1 MLDSNLQNSYPKSN
15 TEVKK
20 EQQKEPIINVT
31 QKGLDAVNRT
41 QDFVNKAK
49 ELNMQ
54 QNNAANANANPYAQ
68 FAAQGVNLGTSEKG
82 GLNLERYYNRGA
94 YKELG
99 FNPFIDNELK
109 YQKNTTRWDDFT
121 VSLGQS
127 WNLAKLGFTSLWSSE
142 TDVEKAERYQRYAN
156 IGTSQREGAIS
167 RNFNNLVLNAG
178 YTVGLLAEIALEEAL
193 IGFATGGLGTPVVLG
208 KSFAK
213 AKNLSS
219 AQKYMNAPFRTMNA
233 IQDIKNPSKAKAMWE
248 STRKAAANVF
258 PFTNTVEN
266 ITTWNRQMERLADG
280 SLRAVGAEK
289 KAIRTFGAFYRD
301 GREIALALDESKL
314 ESGFAKNK
322 VIDDLILQY
331 QEENNGA
338 LPNDEEFS
346 MMMEKADEAGRRA
359 YWTNAF
365 VIYGSNKVTFGNMF
379 NKFQP
384 RILRTGSTVTSPVA
398 GGKLVKDFSNY
409 TLDYIKSTGMFNIK
423 GKAKEIGKDI
433 SSLFTV
439 SGIKKAPGATLGK
452 ALKYTK
458 ANFSEGVQEYLQEVI
473 QEAETER
480 AKDRYKQ
487 TVRGSILENATESKS
502 TFDYYSGSFGKMWS
516 AEGAEIFGSGFLM
529 GFVAGPAGSV
539 VGGVPSSVAKMS
551 DYLRKSKA
559 ERELDANFI
568 KAQQEKI
575 QKKVDQFNE
584 MTNPEKDFLIKYMNH
599 TAKQAEYAANMEQ
612 TADNKDAKGFYD
624 IKDESLAENIL
635 NAINLGAYD
644 LFLEKVE
651 NLAQM
656 SEEDLRDAF
665 KPQLADPDDTSIS
678 SFKTRSDE
686 VVEATRMIKDFYDN
700 NDKIFPEVADYG
712 LEDSEFDMGITMKDL
727 REARQS
733 YIQYLT
739 LNQFTLVR
747 AIQRRKKLQEALLG
761 EKSPFNEVDKIGPSS
776 ITHLMSD
783 QMTAQEIKL
792 LRDEISMLEGYD
804 KLDTQQKAELKQKKQ
819 SLESLTE
826 IQKQILEYTKKVSH
840 KEAVLEFQKKAKT
853 SPDTLIGQQIN
864 YRTTADGK
872 DKVGK
877 ITGVSFDENNV
888 ASFEVEYQDEKTQK
902 YITETVKNDSKL
914 IKELEADPDTVLKA
928 SVNGVYDS
936 MKKYLKVIA
945 KRNDTT
951 VDATKVNDFLSA
963 FIDARIL
970 SLDEAMLANA
980 VETLVMPEN
989 HVEYIKQYNA
999 RMKRYRER
1007 MAETISSDLSA
1018 FYNSKDVADLL
1029 EVLANEYSVF
1039 IAQEDLEKLIGDFTS
1054 IPENLYDLKTI
1065 LPLSQDTERY
1075 KKAIE
1080 KVQDWS
1086 EIKTT
1091 QPTTTTTTTAPAA
1104 STVTPAPVPAP
1115 ATVTAPTEPFVKLSV
1130 SAIQNGTVSL
1140 PAPFIRILEK
1150 EVAAYNEALGDV
1162 VGFPLLDASK
1172 PETIPGEVL
1181 IGMIKEYE
1189 ALYAG
1194 QKTPPPPSQKAPTT
1208 QPTSTTQSDID
1219 AKKADIE
1226 EKLKRFTKTLNE
1238 FKDLKILTTEERNV
1252 LKGKLKA
1259 AIDSLPNDMHY
1270 YLHETSAD
1278 VGSKIFNE
1286 GLLLGGN
1293 NLVSTA
1299 GGVSK
1304 TDLYNV
1310 LSDLIDG
1317 NIHHKG
1323 AQGAA
1328 ILAFPHSEFGVNTA
1342 ENKVSSQTIEAKIE
1356 DEYGAINKIPSKYV
1370 IGFFADGVLNTESQ
1384 EELNAELKALEQ
1396 STSQQQTPSQ
1406 DLAEDFTKVDYI
1418 ISSEHLNRL
1427 SETDAPKVVLT
1438 ADEYNLLVSKIKG
1451 AGTILK
1457 VNLSQ
1462 SQFDILGS
1470 MATEPTN
1477 VIVDKVQFVT
1487 DLGLPTQPTG
1497 AFTIPI
1503 DINQKD
1509 EQGEPVIYYTDKEEL
1524 KVFLEQDKGSLY
1536 ILNLSITSEVTES
1549 EFAAIMKL
1557 ESKANTL
1564 INKLELGQEEAL
1576 LQQILEMYILEG
1588 VEPNEVELEQRIN
1601 QKAAELLSGR
1611 TVKDFEV
1618 GSSWKLKGSNS
1629 VWIVEK
1635 VTKNQVTFTDGTSTK
1650 KVNASDLK
1658 TKVLQKV
1665 DIETMEEEEVVQ
1677 TTPEEQERAEGTQEE
1692 FNSLNKDEKDAAA
1705 EKGIAEAKN
1714 KIAAGT
1720 KPDRKTLFSK
1730 DKLNPI
1736 C

>member
-1 MLDSNLQNSYPKSN
+1 MLDSNLPNSYPKSN

-31 QKGLDAVNRT
+31 QKGLDAVNKAD
-41 QDFVNKAK
+41 DFFNKFK
-49 ELNMQ
+49 EVSMQ
-54 QNNAANANANPYAQ
+54 QTNAANANTNPYAQ

-338 LPNDEEFS
+338 LPDDEEFNI
-346 MMMEKADEAGRRA
+346 MLEKADEAGRRA

-384 RILRTGSTVTSPVA
+384 RILRTGSTVTSSVA
-398 GGKLVKDFSNY
+398 GGKLIKDFSNY
-409 TLDYIKSTGMFNIK
+409 TLDYIKSTGMFNVK
-423 GKAKEIGKDI
+423 GKAKEIAKDV

-439 SGIKKAPGATLGK
+439 SGIKKAPGAALGK

-473 QEAETER
+473 QEAEIER

-502 TFDYYSGSFGKMWS
+502 TFDYYSGAFGKMWG
-516 AEGAEIFGSGFLM
+516 EQGLETFGSGFLM

-559 ERELDANFI
+559 ERETEANFI

-804 KLDTQQKAELKQKKQ
+804 KLDAQQKAELKQKKQ

-945 KRNDTT
+945 ERNDTT

-1104 STVTPAPVPAP
+1104 STVTPTPATAPAP
-1115 ATVTAPTEPFVKLSV
+1115 ATVTTPTEPFVKLSV

-1194 QKTPPPPSQKAPTT
+1194 QKTPPPPSQKTP
-1208 QPTSTTQSDID
+1208 
-1219 AKKADIE
+1219 
-1226 EKLKRFTKTLNE
+1226 
-1238 FKDLKILTTEERNV
+1238 
-1252 LKGKLKA
+1252 
-1259 AIDSLPNDMHY
+1259 
-1270 YLHETSAD
+1270 D
-1278 VGSKIFNE
+1278 VVPE
-1286 GLLLGGN
+1286 GEP
-1293 NLVSTA
+1293 V
-1299 GGVSK
+1299 
-1304 TDLYNV
+1304 
-1310 LSDLIDG
+1310 
-1317 NIHHKG
+1317 
-1323 AQGAA
+1323 
-1328 ILAFPHSEFGVNTA
+1328 
-1342 ENKVSSQTIEAKIE
+1342 
-1356 DEYGAINKIPSKYV
+1356 
-1370 IGFFADGVLNTESQ
+1370 
-1384 EELNAELKALEQ
+1384 
-1396 STSQQQTPSQ
+1396 SQ
-1406 DLAEDFTKVDYI
+1406 DLAEDFSKVDYI

-1438 ADEYNLLVSKIKG
+1438 TDEYNLLVSKIKG

-1497 AFTIPI
+1497 AFNIPI
-1503 DINQKD
+1503 DLNQKD

-1557 ESKANTL
+1557 ESKANAL

-1611 TVKDFEV
+1611 TVKDFEA

-1629 VWIVEK
+1629 VWVVEK